1 MTFFY
6 LEKANAYTGTSYILN
21 CLLFSLLA
29 YGTFRLSF
37 SVEAAI
43 APVAQMLVYTTSPSG
58 EVIAS
63 SQDFQV
69 EMCLPNKVSTSHG
82 LCNPCLSYGQQLSLD
97 FQNEGRIH
105 NGFIKCS
112 DQMLAEDW

>member
-1 MTFFY
+1 MH
-6 LEKANAYTGTSYILN
+6 TGTSC
-21 CLLFSLLA
+21 CLLLSLLA
-29 YGTFRLSF
+29 SGTFRLSF
-37 SVEAAI
+37 PVEAAA

-82 LCNPCLSYGQQLSLD
+82 LCNLCLSCGQQLSLD

-105 NGFIKCS
+105 NGFMKCS
-112 DQMLAEDW
+112 DQVLTEYW